1 MKIVLQRV
9 KKAKVTVDGT
19 IAGAINR
26 GILILL
32 GVQKDDSE
40 EQADFL
46 VGKCI
51 ELRIFPDEDYK
62 MNRSLKDV
70 GGEALVV
77 SQFTLYG
84 DCKKGRR
91 PSYTNAAPPE
101 KGERLYE
108 YFVEKMKE
116 QGVRVETGVFGAM
129 MDVDL
134 INDGPV
140 TIILE
145 R

>member
-9 KKAKVTVDGT
+9 KKSKVVVDGKVVGS
-19 IAGAINR
+19 IGK
-26 GILILL
+26 GVLILL
-32 GVQKDDSE
+32 GIHKDDTK
-40 EQADFL
+40 QNADYL
-46 VGKCI
+46 VSKCI
-51 ELRIFPDEDYK
+51 DLRIFPDEDSR
-62 MNRSLKDV
+62 MNRSLEDV
-70 GGEALVV
+70 NGEALVV

-91 PSYTNAAPPE
+91 PSYAKAAPPE
-101 KGERLYE
+101 KGKELYD
-108 YFVEKMKE
+108 YFVQEMREKL
-116 QGVRVETGVFGAM
+116 GSVETGVFGAM